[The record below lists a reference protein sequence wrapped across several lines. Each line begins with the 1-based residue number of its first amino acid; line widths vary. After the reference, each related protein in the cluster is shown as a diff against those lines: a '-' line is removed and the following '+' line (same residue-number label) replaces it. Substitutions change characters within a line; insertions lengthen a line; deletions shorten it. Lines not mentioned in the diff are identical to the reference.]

1 MKIDENRQQV
11 EDLLR
16 DTLSGE
22 LYQIVMSNPRNR
34 EKIGKVKIRPVM
46 LKGNLLFQETAYV
59 GNQVFHGNFEKD
71 DEVER
76 AAEYMSEDFKQC
88 EIETAKER
96 ATVLVSKRGRVNI
109 KRKKISKEKEIDLTH
124 NRTKSYILE
133 EGRPVPF
140 LIDLGVQTEEGKIV
154 KAKYDKFKQINRFL
168 EFIEDILPTLPK
180 GRTLRVID
188 FGCGKS
194 YLTFA
199 VYYFLKELQ
208 GLDIEITGLDLKKDV
223 IQRCNEL
230 AEKYKY
236 EGLHFLQG
244 DISTYEGERKEES
257 GIDRKSVV

>member
-109 KRKKISKEKEIDLTH
+109 KRKKICKEKEIDLTH

-168 EFIEDILPTLPK
+168 EFIEDIQI
-180 GRTLRVID
+180 GRAHV
-188 FGCGKS
+188 
-194 YLTFA
+194 
-199 VYYFLKELQ
+199 
-208 GLDIEITGLDLKKDV
+208 
-223 IQRCNEL
+223 
-230 AEKYKY
+230 
-236 EGLHFLQG
+236 
-244 DISTYEGERKEES
+244 
-257 GIDRKSVV
+257 